1 MITRRQ
7 AILFGFEIPWV
18 LAGARAWAAPAGE
31 FWNSKDPSDWSDEE
45 VRRLLTDSP
54 WAKEVAA
61 EFDFDTAGRGGAGE
75 RGGRR
80 GGMGGGTAGGMD
92 GMGGGGMGGRGGMGG
107 GRGGMGGGGM
117 GAPGG
122 GVTGT
127 GAKGGQSGE
136 GPPRGS
142 RILIRW
148 ETAKAVRDAAR
159 KALASDAAGDYVIS
173 VAGLGFLGS
182 RRRGTGGDSAEEE
195 SERRN
200 VVEERLRDS
209 TELQRKGQPALHPE
223 RIETSPEGSIL
234 FFFTR
239 DYHPIRP
246 NDREVTFVSKFGPMV
261 VKAKFNLKEMMYR
274 GKLEM

>member
-7 AILFGFEIPWV
+7 AILFGLAIPWV
-18 LAGARAWAAPAGE
+18 LASVRAWAAPAGE
-31 FWNSKDPSDWSDEE
+31 FWNSKEPSEWSDEE

-61 EFDFDTAGRGGAGE
+61 EFDFDTAGRGGADE

-80 GGMGGGTAGGMD
+80 GGIEGGMGGM
-92 GMGGGGMGGRGGMGG
+92 GGGMGGRGGMGG
-107 GRGGMGGGGM
+107 GGI
-117 GAPGG
+117 GAPGN
-122 GVTGT
+122 GVTGRRSQ
-127 GAKGGQSGE
+127 GAQGAQSGE

-159 KALASDAAGDYVIS
+159 KALASDTTGDYVIS
-173 VAGLGFLGS
+173 VAGLGFLG
-182 RRRGTGGDSAEEE
+182 RGRRGAGGDSAEEE

-200 VVEERLRDS
+200 AAEERLRDS

-223 RIETSPEGSIL
+223 RVETSPDGAML

-246 NDREVTFVSKFGPMV
+246 NDKEVTFVSKFGPMV
-261 VKAKFNLKEMMYR
+261 VKARFNLKEMMYR